1 MPRKPKSK
9 ASLVKISELARMAGV
24 STPTIKHYMAEGL
37 LPEPAL
43 RTSRNMA
50 YYEPVLA
57 ERIKAIKTLQRS
69 HFFPLRVIGD
79 LLEPAPSARLRADID
94 AETRRRL
101 GVLLPQVEAEVLRD
115 GERRLTRAQALK
127 QLRISAEDLDELGEL
142 GLARPHAVK
151 GGAQVYSGAELDLL
165 EVIDQTRRKG
175 LGDVFP
181 MAIVPRYVAFVRQ
194 LVQAELELF
203 RQQVLDG
210 DLPEGMPLEQI
221 TLEAARLGG
230 RMVLALRSR
239 LILSELQQLLE
250 QGDEG

>member
-1 MPRKPKSK
+1 MPRKSKTK
-9 ASLVKISELARMAGV
+9 ASLVKISELARLAGV

-57 ERIKAIKTLQRS
+57 ERIKAIKTLQKT

-94 AETRRRL
+94 AETRKRL
-101 GVLLPQVEAEVLRD
+101 GLVVPQVEAEVLRAD
-115 GERRLTRAQALK
+115 ERRLTRDEVLEQLQVSDEELEQLQEQGLTSLHAIEGGGQAYC
-127 QLRISAEDLDELGEL
+127 
-142 GLARPHAVK
+142 
-151 GGAQVYSGAELDLL
+151 GADLDLL
-165 EVIDQTRRKG
+165 EVIDETRRKG

-181 MAIVPRYVAFVRQ
+181 MEILPRYVSFLRQ
-194 LVQAELELF
+194 LVQDELELF
-203 RQQVLDG
+203 RQRALDG
-210 DLPEGMPLEQI
+210 SLPEGMPLEQV

-230 RMVLALRSR
+230 RLVLAMRSR
-239 LILSELQQLLE
+239 MILSELKELLAQSE
-250 QGDEG
+250 T